1 MLAVNWTPLRKK
13 GQKRKHP
20 GGGSAEEE
28 GGGGGETR
36 GLLYR
41 FVLRKE
47 NLEHLDALTQL
58 ARALRTSPSALGH
71 AGVKDRRALTYQY
84 LTARLPAPPE
94 RAAALLASV
103 HVPGACSDACML
115 LVECC
120 GTLRQQ
126 ALLSCAC
133 LSAHPQQESTWGSW
147 RRAGRGPYSQGR
159 ARATPSASEFAGSAL
174 P

>member
-1 MLAVNWTPLRKK
+1 MTTEVRPEGPMLVVNWTPLRKK
-13 GQKRKHP
+13 GQKRKRP
-20 GGGSAEEE
+20 GGESAEEIE
-28 GGGGGETR
+28 ET

-58 ARALRTSPSALGH
+58 ARALRTPPSALGH

-103 HVPGACSDACML
+103 HVPGASVYACML
-115 LVECC
+115 CMHVCMF
-120 GTLRQQ
+120 G
-126 ALLSCAC
+126 A
-133 LSAHPQQESTWGSW
+133 SW
-147 RRAGRGPYSQGR
+147 
-159 ARATPSASEFAGSAL
+159 SAL
-174 P
+174 GRSGSRP